1 MPAFAKFIITAWG
14 SERPP
19 MTFRAD
25 SALLAYEI
33 ALNKA
38 VYASLEV
45 TITDRQGKE
54 ISFEDL
60 HDLARAE
67 ADQDT

>member
-1 MPAFAKFIITAWG
+1 MPDIAKFQVVTWG
-14 SERPP
+14 PERPP

-38 VYASLEV
+38 VYASLQV
-45 TITDRQGKE
+45 KITDRLGND
-54 ISFEDL
+54 ISLEDL

-67 ADQDT
+67 ADQE

>member
-1 MPAFAKFIITAWG
+1 
-14 SERPP
+14 

-38 VYASLEV
+38 VYASLQV
-45 TITDRQGKE
+45 KITDRLGND
-54 ISFEDL
+54 ISLEDL

-67 ADQDT
+67 AD

>member
-1 MPAFAKFIITAWG
+1 MPGIAKFKVLTWG
-14 SERPP
+14 PERPP
-19 MTFRAD
+19 VTFRAD

-38 VYASLEV
+38 VYASLQV
-45 TITDRQGKE
+45 KITDQLGNE

-67 ADQDT
+67 ADQDI

>member
-1 MPAFAKFIITAWG
+1 
-14 SERPP
+14 

-38 VYASLEV
+38 VYASLQVRSPIGWGTISASKIFTIWLAQRRAKSEGESV
-45 TITDRQGKE
+45 TDPTD
-54 ISFEDL
+54 
-60 HDLARAE
+60 
-67 ADQDT
+67 